1 MTIAQL
7 FTDLGILSLFLLAG
21 LALREIIKPLQRLF
35 IPASMV
41 GGMLALVCGPQVMNW
56 VAIPKSYGQLS
67 GTLINLILTC
77 LVFGVTINKKRLANY
92 IDYCCLSVGLKG
104 AQLAIGAALG
114 LFMTYIWSDL
124 PKVWGTMGVFAFV
137 GGHGNATA
145 VGKIYAQLGVEGMAD
160 MGIVLST
167 IGLLAA
173 IVGGII
179 LINIGARRGW
189 TAHISAGQGSSLAN
203 AGKALLPADKRTPI
217 GMARVM
223 NDSVNNLLL
232 QFAFLFVAM
241 WLGKQFFVL
250 LGTYVHP
257 FFKGFPS
264 IINGVVGGVVLW
276 PVMRMLGLGELVDR
290 KTISNISGMAL
301 DIVVLT
307 AVANMNLRFVAAHA
321 APIAVYSVIMIAFT
335 VWYCIWFAKNTSEED
350 WYEKA
355 MCAYGMGTGT
365 SATGLALVRAMD
377 PDAQS
382 VAMEAHGV
390 HNGTTALLTSTYFPA
405 AVPML
410 ALSNVW
416 ITVGLGAAYAVG
428 ATVIG
433 WMLLH
438 KRVLPLLDKRK

>member
-1 MTIAQL
+1 MTIASL
-7 FTDLGILSLFLLAG
+7 FADLGILSLFLLAG
-21 LALREIIKPLQRLF
+21 LALREIITPLQKFF

-41 GGMLALVCGPQVMNW
+41 GGTLALICGPQVLNW

-77 LVFGVTINKKRLANY
+77 LVFGVTINKRRLANY
-92 IDYCCLSVGLKG
+92 LDYCCLSVGLKG
-104 AQLAIGAALG
+104 AQLGFGAALG
-114 LFMTYIWSDL
+114 AVMAYFWTDL
-124 PKVWGTMGVFAFV
+124 PKVWGTMGVFSFV

-145 VGKIYAQLGVEGMAD
+145 VGKIYEDLGVQGMAD

-173 IVGGII
+173 ITGGII

-189 TAHISAGQGSSLAN
+189 TAYISAGKGLAGG
-203 AGKALLPADKRTPI
+203 AGRALLPVDKRTPI
-217 GMARVM
+217 GIARVM

-232 QFAFLFVAM
+232 QLAFLFVAM
-241 WLGKQFFVL
+241 WLGGRFFVL
-250 LGTYVHP
+250 LGAYVHP

-264 IINGVVGGVVLW
+264 IINGVVGAVLLW
-276 PVMRMLGLGELVDR
+276 PVMRALGLGEYVDR
-290 KTISNISGMAL
+290 KTISSISGMAL

-307 AVANMNLRFVAAHA
+307 AVATMNLRFVAVHA
-321 APIAVYSVIMIAFT
+321 TPIAVYSVIMIAFT
-335 VWYCIWFAKNTSEED
+335 AWYSIWYAKNTSEED

-377 PDAQS
+377 PDAKS

-390 HNGTTALLTSTYFPA
+390 HNGTTALLTSSYFPA

-416 ITVGLGAAYAVG
+416 IVIGLGMAYAVG
-428 ATVIG
+428 ATLIG
-433 WMLLH
+433 WVLLH
-438 KRVLPLLDKRK
+438 KRVKPLLGKRC

>member
-114 LFMTYIWSDL
+114 VALTFVWSDL
-124 PKVWGTMGVFAFV
+124 PKVWGTMGVFSFV

-203 AGKALLPADKRTPI
+203 AGKALLPADKRSPI

-223 NDSVNNLLL
+223 NDSVNRRLIFIRFS
-232 QFAFLFVAM
+232 QA
-241 WLGKQFFVL
+241 
-250 LGTYVHP
+250 
-257 FFKGFPS
+257 
-264 IINGVVGGVVLW
+264 
-276 PVMRMLGLGELVDR
+276 VDHTPR
-290 KTISNISGMAL
+290 
-301 DIVVLT
+301 
-307 AVANMNLRFVAAHA
+307 
-321 APIAVYSVIMIAFT
+321 
-335 VWYCIWFAKNTSEED
+335 
-350 WYEKA
+350 
-355 MCAYGMGTGT
+355 
-365 SATGLALVRAMD
+365 
-377 PDAQS
+377 
-382 VAMEAHGV
+382 
-390 HNGTTALLTSTYFPA
+390 
-405 AVPML
+405 
-410 ALSNVW
+410 
-416 ITVGLGAAYAVG
+416 YAVG
-428 ATVIG
+428 Q
-433 WMLLH
+433 
-438 KRVLPLLDKRK
+438 